1 MTSRQL
7 ILIGFTLFAGH
18 STAEPLPPKVNA
30 GAWLLVDHHS
40 GVHLAEYRSDRQVQT
55 GHLNK
60 LMLVYTSFRTIDAE
74 ELSLDESV
82 RISPRA
88 SRARGP
94 KVFASAGASLS
105 AQNLL
110 QAVVIGRA
118 NDAALALAEHIA
130 SDEQAFVSRMNSN
143 ASSLGMGNTYYRNV
157 SGGYSARQQTTAADT
172 ALLAKILIDQ
182 YPQYYDWF
190 AKKELDLNGIKLFS
204 RNALLWRDE
213 TVDGVTAFDSRR
225 VGYSLVVSSKRGNMR
240 LTTVVLGAPS
250 EREGISAAQ
259 RLLKFGFDNYE
270 TRRLYQGG
278 KPAINLRVWMG
289 GEEALPVGLAEDL
302 YLTLKRG
309 DFDRLQAKLKVN
321 RSPYAPV
328 PEGEIMGKLVLYL
341 DDKPIDEHT
350 LLALNTVDEGGFFR
364 RMFDR
369 IEMWLRDIP
378 EEQPASEAQ

>member
-1 MTSRQL
+1 
-7 ILIGFTLFAGH
+7 
-18 STAEPLPPKVNA
+18 
-30 GAWLLVDHHS
+30 
-40 GVHLAEYRSDRQVQT
+40 
-55 GHLNK
+55 
-60 LMLVYTSFRTIDAE
+60 
-74 ELSLDESV
+74 
-82 RISPRA
+82 
-88 SRARGP
+88 
-94 KVFASAGASLS
+94 
-105 AQNLL
+105 
-110 QAVVIGRA
+110 
-118 NDAALALAEHIA
+118 
-130 SDEQAFVSRMNSN
+130 
-143 ASSLGMGNTYYRNV
+143 
-157 SGGYSARQQTTAADT
+157 
-172 ALLAKILIDQ
+172 
-182 YPQYYDWF
+182 
-190 AKKELDLNGIKLFS
+190 
-204 RNALLWRDE
+204 
-213 TVDGVTAFDSRR
+213 
-225 VGYSLVVSSKRGNMR
+225 MR

-259 RLLKFGFDNYE
+259 RLLKFGFENYE

-328 PEGEIMGKLVLYL
+328 PEGEIMGELVLYL